1 MNDCLVLCRR
11 VHSLLLLGLL
21 PVVGYFYAS
30 LRRFLLLLLL
40 FLFFFFVISSSF
52 VVTNRVF
59 VARRPTCSVH
69 PDAFL
74 FWRRFDLPSPPPP
87 PRISKVSGFEIKKAH
102 PLGWWRAKKRR
113 TDDRWGE
120 IIVAHP
126 SCFRE
131 KSAGKTW
138 CKRGWVKKYDS
149 PLPLLVATQLFSRCS
164 FFAPFHRFFFT
175 EKYSLYR
182 AKHIFGTV
190 FAMTRSATMP
200 FGLLGFAIFFL
211 FFFFYKYRVRL
222 GAREVVISYSL

>member
-102 PLGWWRAKKRR
+102 PLGGGGRRRGEPTTGGAKLSSPTPR
-113 TDDRWGE
+113 
-120 IIVAHP
+120 V
-126 SCFRE
+126 FE
-131 KSAGKTW
+131 KEETW
-138 CKRGWVKKYDS
+138 CKRGWVEKYDS

-200 FGLLGFAIFFL
+200 FGLLGFAIS
-211 FFFFYKYRVRL
+211 
-222 GAREVVISYSL
+222 SYSFFTNIVLD

>member
-87 PRISKVSGFEIKKAH
+87 PRMSKVSGFEIKKAH
-102 PLGWWRAKKRR
+102 PLGGGGRRRGEPTTGGAKLSSPTPRVFERRAQ
-113 TDDRWGE
+113 G
-120 IIVAHP
+120 
-126 SCFRE
+126 
-131 KSAGKTW
+131 
-138 CKRGWVKKYDS
+138 KRGVSAVGWKNTTLLS
-149 PLPLLVATQLFSRCS
+149 PSSLRLNFSLAAHFSLRFIAFSLPRNILCTVLNISSVPFSR
-164 FFAPFHRFFFT
+164 
-175 EKYSLYR
+175 
-182 AKHIFGTV
+182 
-190 FAMTRSATMP
+190 
-200 FGLLGFAIFFL
+200 
-211 FFFFYKYRVRL
+211 
-222 GAREVVISYSL
+222 